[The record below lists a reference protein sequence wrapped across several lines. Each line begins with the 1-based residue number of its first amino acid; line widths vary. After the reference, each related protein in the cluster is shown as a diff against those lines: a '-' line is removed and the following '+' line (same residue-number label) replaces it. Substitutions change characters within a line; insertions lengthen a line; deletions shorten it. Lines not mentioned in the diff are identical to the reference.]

1 MMKIRGKMK
10 MMTTMGELLQSCPD
24 PQFAGPLE
32 QEWKTATLHC
42 KLHFTAI
49 IISIGTIVIAIN
61 IIFSSICPHRLRK
74 HQKSKSSPAA
84 SLSSSRKTSSSLH
97 SCRHKKLWTSPSSS
111 PLGKP
116 SREKSAVFLNIVQK
130 AFDPPPLSFEHHA
143 EFAVSAGSENLI

>member
-1 MMKIRGKMK
+1 MGGVMKLMMKRRGKMK

-61 IIFSSICPHRLRK
+61 IIFSSIHPHHLRN
-74 HQKSKSSPAA
+74 HQKST
-84 SLSSSRKTSSSLH
+84 SRETSSS
-97 SCRHKKLWTSPSSS
+97 S
-111 PLGKP
+111 
-116 SREKSAVFLNIVQK
+116 
-130 AFDPPPLSFEHHA
+130 
-143 EFAVSAGSENLI
+143 